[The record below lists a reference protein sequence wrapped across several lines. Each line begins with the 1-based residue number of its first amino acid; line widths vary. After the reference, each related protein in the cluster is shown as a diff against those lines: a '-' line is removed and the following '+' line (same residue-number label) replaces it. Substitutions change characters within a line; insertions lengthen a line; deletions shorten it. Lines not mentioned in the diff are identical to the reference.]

1 MFAHARRKRA
11 QLGGP
16 IFLGTLALLTARTT
30 VGLAI
35 HLGHTPDIER
45 RKEMQRRVRN
55 SEMADGK
62 RWCVCAR
69 H

>member
-16 IFLGTLALLTARTT
+16 INLGTLALLTMR
-30 VGLAI
+30 GQPWDLPSI
-35 HLGHTPDIER
+35 GHTPDIER